1 LLIEGQSKTNFKRT
15 DLGRHNNKKPLLQ
28 NVEISAI
35 GAEGKAL
42 ARVDNKVVFV
52 PWAAPGD
59 IVDIQVT
66 RKRKSYYEGFIT
78 QTHKKSPLRIEPF
91 CKYFTTCGGCKWQHL
106 PYKIQ
111 LDAKFQQVKD
121 NLTRIAKIPLPELM
135 PIVGSEE
142 TQFYRNKLEFT
153 FSNRRWL
160 TKDEMDTDN
169 VNMNGVGFHVP
180 GMFDKVLDVEKCY
193 LQPELSNRIRN
204 EIRKFAFE
212 NHYTFFDI
220 RNHHGLLRNT
230 IVRNT
235 LDGQW
240 MVIVVF
246 YEDEPDKISA
256 LLDHLKNTFPEIS
269 SLNYI
274 VNQKANDSISDQE
287 VITYHGKSFLLET
300 MGNLQ
305 FKVGPKSFYQ
315 TNSKQAFELYKIAAN
330 FANLTGNEI
339 VYDLYTGTG
348 TIANFVAEKS
358 QKVIGIEYIEEAI
371 SDARVNSELNH
382 IANTVFY
389 AGDMKDLLTEEL
401 FAKHGKPD
409 VIITDPPRAGMHKDV
424 VETIVNSNADKI
436 VYISCNPATQAR
448 DLELLGV
455 KYQVTAIQPVD
466 MFPHTHHIENV
477 VLLEKK

>member
-1 LLIEGQSKTNFKRT
+1 MGRNSKR
-15 DLGRHNNKKPLLQ
+15 KPLLQ
-28 NVEISAI
+28 NVEISAM
-35 GAEGKAL
+35 GAEGKAV

-59 IVDIQVT
+59 IVDIQVN
-66 RKRKSYYEGFIT
+66 RKRKSFYEGYIT
-78 QTHKKSPLRIEPF
+78 EIHKKSPLRTEPF
-91 CKYFTTCGGCKWQHL
+91 CKHFSICGGCKWQHL
-106 PYKIQ
+106 PYNIQ

-121 NLTRIAKIPLPELM
+121 NLTRIAKIPLPELN
-135 PIVGSEE
+135 PILGSEE

-153 FSNRRWL
+153 FSNRKWL
-160 TKDEMDTDN
+160 TTEELDLEN
-169 VNMNGVGFHVP
+169 LNMNGLGFHVP
-180 GMFDKVLDVEKCY
+180 GKFDKVLDINTCY

-204 EIRKFAFE
+204 EIRQFAFDH
-212 NHYTFFDI
+212 NYSFFDI
-220 RNHHGLLRNT
+220 RNHHGLLRNV

-235 LDGQW
+235 KDEQW

-246 YEDEPDKISA
+246 YEDNEERRVT
-256 LLDHLKNTFPEIS
+256 LLEHLKSTFPEIT

-274 VNQKANDSISDQE
+274 VNQKANDSIADQE
-287 VITYHGKSFLLET
+287 VITYAGKDHLLET
-300 MGNLQ
+300 MGELQ

-315 TNSKQAFELYKIAAN
+315 TNSKQAHKLYQIAAN
-330 FANLTGNEI
+330 FANLSGNEV

-348 TIANFVAEKS
+348 TIANFIAKNAK
-358 QKVIGIEYIEEAI
+358 KVIGIEYIEEAI
-371 SDARVNSELNH
+371 NDAHVNSELNH

-401 FAKHGKPD
+401 FEKHGRPD

-424 VETIVNSNADKI
+424 VDMITNSKAKKI

-448 DLELLGV
+448 DLELLSTGYV
-455 KYQVTAIQPVD
+455 VTAIQPVD

-477 VLLEKK
+477 VLLNKK

>member
-1 LLIEGQSKTNFKRT
+1 M
-15 DLGRHNNKKPLLQ
+15 GRNNNKKPLLQ

-78 QTHKKSPLRIEPF
+78 QTHTKSPLRTEPF

-106 PYKIQ
+106 PYNIQ

-160 TKDEMDTDN
+160 TKDEMDDDS

-180 GMFDKVLDVEKCY
+180 GMFDKVLDIEKCY
-193 LQPELSNRIRN
+193 LQPELSNSIRN

-212 NHYTFFDI
+212 NQYTFFDI

-246 YEDEPDKISA
+246 YEDEPDKIAA
-256 LLDHLKNTFPEIS
+256 LLDHLKITFPEIS

-300 MGNLQ
+300 MSNLQ

-330 FANLTGNEI
+330 FANLSGNEI

-348 TIANFVAEKS
+348 TIANFVAGKA

-371 SDARVNSELNH
+371 NDARVNSELNH
-382 IANTVFY
+382 ITNTVFY

-409 VIITDPPRAGMHKDV
+409 VIITDPPRVGMHKDV